1 MQLNI
6 VQFNTQL
13 TNISQITLLLVLMFT
28 IGTVGQAQNVPTRI
42 QQAKNILHMLSTGGY
57 TVYVRHTHTDRI
69 RGDTDLTDCNK
80 QRLLSEQG
88 REEAKNIN
96 ESFQQL
102 NFPVGRLISTEYC
115 RTKETTELAFH
126 EDYEIISR
134 NDLAAQLT
142 TLLGTPP
149 ATGTNTFIVAHIG
162 TLEGA
167 TGIKTS
173 RNIPFGEGD
182 SIIFKPTAG
191 GGYEIAGFIDV
202 LAWPIL
208 VEANTLW

>member
-1 MQLNI
+1 MQLKRI
-6 VQFNTQL
+6 SFLFILAISL
-13 TNISQITLLLVLMFT
+13 TTF
-28 IGTVGQAQNVPTRI
+28 GQAQTITTRQ
-42 QQAKNILHMLSTGGY
+42 QQAMNILQMLSPGGY

-88 REEAKNIN
+88 REEARNIA
-96 ESFQQL
+96 ESFQKL

-115 RTKETTELAFH
+115 RTKETTELAFSKDA
-126 EDYEIISR
+126 DYEIITR
-134 NDLAAQLT
+134 ADLAAQLS

-149 ATGTNTFIVAHIG
+149 ASGTNTFIVAHIG

-167 TGIKTS
+167 TGIKTGRS
-173 RNIPFGEGD
+173 VPFGEGD
-182 SIIFKPTAG
+182 AIIFKPTVG

-208 VEANTLW
+208 VEANALLQSQ

>member
-1 MQLNI
+1 MQLLKNSLI
-6 VQFNTQL
+6 ALILSL
-13 TNISQITLLLVLMFT
+13 TFAN
-28 IGTVGQAQNVPTRI
+28 
-42 QQAKNILHMLSTGGY
+42 AKNKH
-57 TVYVRHTHTDRI
+57 VRHTHTDRI

-88 REEAKNIN
+88 REEARNIS

-102 NFPVGRLISTEYC
+102 EFPVGRLISTEYC
-115 RTKETTELAFH
+115 RTKETTELAFGD
-126 EDYEIISR
+126 DYEIITR
-134 NDLAAQLT
+134 ADLAAQLT

-149 ATGTNTFIVAHIG
+149 AAGTNTFIVAHIG

-167 TGIKTS
+167 TGIKTGRS
-173 RNIPFGEGD
+173 TPFGEGD
-182 SIIFKPTAG
+182 AIIFKPTAG

-208 VEANTLW
+208 VEANSMLKSE

>member
-1 MQLNI
+1 MRLLKTSLI
-6 VQFNTQL
+6 ALIL
-13 TNISQITLLLVLMFT
+13 TLTFA
-28 IGTVGQAQNVPTRI
+28 QAQNIPTRI
-42 QQAKNILHMLSTGGY
+42 QQATNILNMLSPGGY

-88 REEAKNIN
+88 REEARNIA
-96 ESFQQL
+96 EAFQQL
-102 NFPVGRLISTEYC
+102 EFPVGRLISTEYC
-115 RTKETTELAFH
+115 RTKETTELAFSD
-126 EDYEIISR
+126 EYEIITR
-134 NDLAAQLT
+134 ADLFKELT

-149 ATGTNTFIVAHIG
+149 ASGTNTFIVAHIG

-173 RNIPFGEGD
+173 RSIPFGEGD
-182 SIIFKPTAG
+182 AIIFKPIAG

-208 VEANTLW
+208 VEAQKRLQSE

>member
-1 MQLNI
+1 MQLLRTSI
-6 VQFNTQL
+6 TVLILAL
-13 TNISQITLLLVLMFT
+13 TFA
-28 IGTVGQAQNVPTRI
+28 QAQNIPTRI
-42 QQAKNILHMLSTGGY
+42 QQANNILNMLSPGGY

-88 REEAKNIN
+88 REEARNIS
-96 ESFQQL
+96 EAFQQL
-102 NFPVGRLISTEYC
+102 DFPIGRLISTEYC
-115 RTKETTELAFH
+115 RTKETTELAFGN
-126 EDYEIISR
+126 DYEIITR
-134 NDLAAQLT
+134 ADLFEQLA

-149 ATGTNTFIVAHIG
+149 AAGTNTFIVAHIG

-167 TGIKTS
+167 TGIKTGRS
-173 RNIPFGEGD
+173 TPFGEGD
-182 SIIFKPTAG
+182 AIIFKPTAG

-208 VEANTLW
+208 VDANNRLKTD